1 MLYNELI
8 AEVTRRVEAMPR
20 ALTNQYSMSFNE
32 ALSMF
37 LEDFEHDILLS
48 RGSNDV
54 LSEEFLAN
62 AAFDKML
69 DEELTTEA
77 TKPVRKPCVSD
88 TFYYKCTWVD

>member
-8 AEVTRRVEAMPR
+8 AEVTKRVEAMPK
-20 ALTNQYSMSFNE
+20 ALTNQYSMSFQE

-48 RGSNDV
+48 RGKNEV

-62 AAFDKML
+62 AAFDKQL
-69 DEELTTEA
+69 DEELTAEA
-77 TKPVRKPCVSD
+77 LAPINKKSADV
-88 TFYYKCTWVD
+88 FYKCTWVD

>member
-8 AEVTRRVEAMPR
+8 AEVTKRVEAMPK
-20 ALTNQYSMSFNE
+20 ALTNQYSMSFHE

-48 RGSNDV
+48 KGSNQV

-69 DEELTTEA
+69 DEELTAEA
-77 TKPVRKPCVSD
+77 TKEVRKPCVSD
-88 TFYYKCTWVD
+88 AFYYKCTWVD

>member
-20 ALTNQYSMSFNE
+20 ALTNQYSMSFHE

-48 RGSNDV
+48 RGSNEV

-62 AAFDKML
+62 AAFDKQL
-69 DEELTTEA
+69 DEELTAAA
-77 TKPVRKPCVSD
+77 TKQVRKPCVSD
-88 TFYYKCTWVD
+88 AFYYKCTWVD

>member
-8 AEVTRRVEAMPR
+8 AEVTKRVEAMPK
-20 ALTNQYSMSFNE
+20 ALTNQYSMSFQE

-48 RGSNDV
+48 RGKNEV

-62 AAFDKML
+62 AAFDKQL
-69 DEELTTEA
+69 DEELTAEA
-77 TKPVRKPCVSD
+77 AKEPSASKIASEWSS
-88 TFYYKCTWVD
+88 KWVD

>member
-8 AEVTRRVEAMPR
+8 AEVTRRVE
-20 ALTNQYSMSFNE
+20 TVNSISDEYSLSFYE
-32 ALSMF
+32 KLSIW

-48 RGSNDV
+48 RGSNEV

-69 DEELTTEA
+69 DEELTAAAKVEPSA
-77 TKPVRKPCVSD
+77 EQVASEWSSK
-88 TFYYKCTWVD
+88 WVD